1 MAYLLSLIVN
11 GVTRLQNDTHGTNIY
26 ADKHIKNNSNDNY
39 ILLGGGGHIDKGTFA
54 LANHGVHWEGFTKR
68 ATSSATWGTL
78 ISSNG
83 YTPLFWL
90 DSTSGGGVAFS
101 DKGGQTFMQ
110 IDGYF
115 YQNEGKNRVT
125 DVTETVTALG
135 TSGNYL
141 TWTKNGTTSNIT
153 VPYASASDYSNYTKS
168 LNSVGLPSSTSN
180 AANTVWCKFAT
191 LTFNASAWCNASGYF
206 FFSGGESTDHNGIL
220 AYHFRASSTA
230 TAISMAELTW
240 LTKRSSN
247 QTVIAVKTADNVYDL
262 YVNNLSTWC
271 TPRIYHF
278 SAFNDRFKW
287 NVGSWSTTK
296 PTASYTSTD
305 VGRVYYATNA
315 GNADTVDSI
324 HADRFAFIYNS
335 ANYNNSSALT
345 VNEMAANANSNA
357 HMGMIHSGTDNPVS
371 SSGNWIHV
379 WSQSWTRG
387 TISSWVS
394 QIALGVQQGTG
405 MWYRT
410 TSGAITGKAWTR
422 VIDSS
427 NITGYYWANVNISAS
442 SSTSTYPTFGSLAV
456 INDSCNNNNDSLAY
470 FQHRSNNDWTVKVDS
485 GSYDY
490 GLNIAGAQTATNALS
505 VTGGSRFT
513 NTLRIG
519 NGSAA
524 LDGNYC
530 EGIRIRAADSTWA
543 TIILG
548 ATADTGTNAYAWS
561 IHRTSGNNFSIS
573 RNSSDGANGLL
584 INTDGKVGI
593 GTTSPSERLS
603 VNGWVGTIGATGWYN
618 ITYAGGIHMS
628 DATWV
633 RVYNNKKFYVANNE
647 YNAIHSAGGVYVAG
661 MVHSYANYLKSTNNG
676 KYVMIGPQNASHAHY
691 ETDATTSHWFNKRVD
706 VNGAIWRY
714 GTNYGI
720 DSDGYFY
727 AKAVYANRD
736 GSNTG
741 GGVSLYSNSDPMTY
755 GIAFR
760 GTGTYGTKG
769 RVQSDW
775 ATYLTMSDTTN
786 RGWIFRRGSTNV
798 ASVSGEGIAYFEG
811 VGRDTYIAYPSG
823 ATFTY
828 GSGSIT
834 GVIKITL
841 PVKACSTMMHMKIT
855 IYNYVDETS
864 STYHVAG
871 YNYSDGNWYNC
882 TAYSLRQGANGYGNL
897 RVRFGNDGSK
907 DCIYI
912 GETSTVWSYPNVVVS
927 DVLIGHSTQS
937 HASWSGGW
945 SITVTT
951 SLGTIKKEI
960 SNPALNYYSQHAG
973 NSDTVDNQHATRFPW
988 IYNSANIL
996 TSTSVTCNDI
1006 AADANSNAHMGMIY
1020 ASTNNPTGATKWVHV
1035 WSQTWNRG
1043 NISSWVSQIALG
1055 VQDGTGMWYRT
1066 TSGAL
1071 ASKGWTRVIDSANIG
1086 SQSVNY
1092 ATSAGNADTVD
1103 SKHASDF
1110 TYNIN
1115 GGNVDCN
1122 TTGTHSAVYRFGAS
1136 PTNAFPNASWSN
1148 MLIIGAGSDTMT
1160 QIGAPYNVDELYF
1173 RRGTWDSTAGSIRT
1187 NAWKTI
1193 LHSGNYTSYVNNY
1206 YWANVKISTTSN
1218 TATYP
1223 TFANMKS
1230 TGRVYLDEWIQFSS
1244 GTGLYWPN
1252 TNGAHLY
1259 ANTTTS
1265 YAGLMTQGARNGYC
1279 GLHCGPNTNYMT
1291 VMSTD
1296 VHHGLYCENT
1306 GVWEFYYNRS
1316 SSGVGIRTSSIT
1328 KNFNVNGQSYL
1339 SSNVWIGTTS
1349 GGEMLNVGGWVGTT
1363 GNTGWYNIT
1372 HQGGMFMQD
1381 TTYVRTYN
1389 NKALYVSN
1397 SGQHAIY
1404 TAGGFAS
1411 SLTNGHIL
1419 STYYNSNWYTSIATH
1434 GNGNLSISPPSGSLY
1449 LAYNYGNTYF
1459 GGGTYFVDRAGNL
1472 GSDSVRWNTIWS
1484 KMARFGWHETWNGN
1498 NSVVNVVNDS
1508 SQNNNSDGIW
1518 GVRVSGVDT
1527 SVGYNSYWNG
1537 GLRFDDRYT
1546 AGSIPETGIMTSVTG
1561 KNKTAASFSCSY
1573 GESVYI
1579 SGSDLYY
1586 QGSASTSYGSRLGLY
1601 CNAAA
1606 TFESGVAFYPTT
1618 GTGGSYMSGGY
1629 SPFVIVNTT
1638 TTYTLPASTY
1648 LTNGQWVVLAKK
1660 NTSNNSY
1667 TAGSGTTFCCCWDG
1681 GSRSTTSFSHS
1692 SRSYMMFYY
1701 NTVWYV
1707 IRFS

>member
-101 DKGGQTFMQ
+101 DKGGQTSMQ

-115 YQNEGKNRVT
+115 YQNEGK
-125 DVTETVTALG
+125 D
-135 TSGNYL
+135 
-141 TWTKNGTTSNIT
+141 
-153 VPYASASDYSNYTKS
+153 
-168 LNSVGLPSSTSN
+168 
-180 AANTVWCKFAT
+180 
-191 LTFNASAWCNASGYF
+191 
-206 FFSGGESTDHNGIL
+206 
-220 AYHFRASSTA
+220 
-230 TAISMAELTW
+230 
-240 LTKRSSN
+240 
-247 QTVIAVKTADNVYDL
+247 
-262 YVNNLSTWC
+262 
-271 TPRIYHF
+271 
-278 SAFNDRFKW
+278 
-287 NVGSWSTTK
+287 
-296 PTASYTSTD
+296 
-305 VGRVYYATNA
+305 
-315 GNADTVDSI
+315 
-324 HADRFAFIYNS
+324 
-335 ANYNNSSALT
+335 
-345 VNEMAANANSNA
+345 
-357 HMGMIHSGTDNPVS
+357 
-371 SSGNWIHV
+371 
-379 WSQSWTRG
+379 
-387 TISSWVS
+387 
-394 QIALGVQQGTG
+394 
-405 MWYRT
+405 
-410 TSGAITGKAWTR
+410 R
-422 VIDSS
+422 VIDASS
-427 NITGYYWANVNISAS
+427 ITGYYWANVNISAS

-490 GLNIAGAQTATNALS
+490 GLNITGAQTATNVLS
-505 VTGGSRFT
+505 VTGASRFT

-519 NGSAA
+519 NGTAA
-524 LDGNYC
+524 LDGNFC

-548 ATADTGTNAYAWS
+548 ATADTGTNTYAWS
-561 IHRTSGNNFSIS
+561 IHRTSGNNFAIS
-573 RNSSDGANGLL
+573 RASSDGANGIL
-584 INTDGKVGI
+584 IDTSGKVGI

-603 VNGWVGTIGATGWYN
+603 VNGWLGTIGNTGWYS
-618 ITYAGGIHMS
+618 ITHQGGMYMTDS
-628 DATWV
+628 TWV
-633 RVYNNKKFYVANNE
+633 RVYNNKKFYVNNSE
-647 YNAIHSAGGVYVAG
+647 YDAIHSAGGVYVAG

-676 KYVMIGPQNASHAHY
+676 KYVTIGPQNSSHTHY
-691 ETDATTSHWFNKRVD
+691 ETDATVSHWFNKRVD

-720 DSDGYFY
+720 DSDGYFF

-736 GSNTG
+736 GASTG

-864 STYHVAG
+864 STYYVAG

-882 TAYSLRQGANGYGNL
+882 TAYSLRQGANGFGNL
-897 RVRFGNDGSK
+897 KVRFGNDGSK

-973 NSDTVDNQHATRFPW
+973 NADTVDSQHSSRFPW

-1020 ASTNNPTGATKWVHV
+1020 ASTNNPTGSTKWVHV

-1043 NISSWVSQIALG
+1043 SISSWVSQIALG

-1066 TSGAL
+1066 TSGVL

-1103 SKHASDF
+1103 NKHASDF
-1110 TYNIN
+1110 TYNVN
-1115 GGNVDCN
+1115 HGGNFDCN
-1122 TTGTHSAVYRFGAS
+1122 TSGTHSAAYRFGAS

-1148 MLIIGAGSDTMT
+1148 MLVIGAGSDTMT

-1173 RRGTWDSTAGSIRT
+1173 RRGTWTSDAGSIRT

-1218 TATYP
+1218 AATYP

-1230 TGRVYLDEWIQFSS
+1230 TGRVYLDEWIQFSG

-1296 VHHGLYCENT
+1296 VHHGLYCEST
-1306 GVWEFYYNRS
+1306 GVWEIYYNRS

-1328 KNFNVNGQSYL
+1328 KDFNVNGTSYL
-1339 SSNVWIGTTS
+1339 SGKTWIATTS
-1349 GGEMLNVGGWVGTT
+1349 GGEALNVGGWVGTT
-1363 GNTGWYNIT
+1363 GDTGWYNISYA
-1372 HQGGMFMQD
+1372 GGMYMQD

-1389 NKALYVSN
+1389 SKALYVSN
-1397 SGQHAIY
+1397 TGQHAIY

-1419 STYYNSNWYTSIATH
+1419 STYYSSTWYTSIATH

-1472 GSDSVRWNTIWS
+1472 GSDVSRWSTLWA
-1484 KMARFGWHETWNGN
+1484 KFARIGWHETWNASN
-1498 NSVVNVVNDS
+1498 AVVNVVNDS
-1508 SQNNNSDGIW
+1508 AMTGGSGGVW
-1518 GVRVSGVDT
+1518 GVRVSGIDSSIST
-1527 SVGYNSYWNG
+1527 STPWNG
-1537 GLRFDDRYT
+1537 GFRFDDRNSNS
-1546 AGSIPETGIMTSVTG
+1546 AETGVYSSASGI
-1561 KNKTAASFSCSY
+1561 NKEAIY
-1573 GESVYI
+1573 GSNYYGPSVYI
-1579 SGSDLYY
+1579 SGSDLLYNSSYY
-1586 QGSASTSYGSRLGLY
+1586 TSYSSRCGLY
-1601 CNAAA
+1601 CYGGAQ
-1606 TFESGVAFYPTT
+1606 FDSGVAFFPTT
-1618 GTGGSYMSGGY
+1618 STGGTYMSGSY
-1629 SPFVIVNTT
+1629 TPFVIVNTT
-1638 TTYTLPASTY
+1638 TTYTLPASTQ
-1648 LTNGQWVVLAKK
+1648 LVNGQWAVLAKK
-1660 NTSNNSY
+1660 NTSNNTY
-1667 TAGSGTTFCCCWDG
+1667 NAGSGTTFCCCWDG
-1681 GSRSTTSFSHS
+1681 GSRSTTSFGHS